1 MEASVILHLKT
12 TVPAKSRDSDA
23 VRAAAGGP
31 RAPSGSRGWQ
41 AVVSAGGSTTL
52 WRRRGRIASVRAV
65 RRDT

>member
-23 VRAAAGGP
+23 VRAAAGP

-65 RRDT
+65 RRDA